1 MLLKVIIY
9 GYLHNLYYSRKTE
22 QAFYL

>member
-9 GYLHNLYYSRKTE
+9 GYLHNLYSSRKTE

>member
-1 MLLKVIIY
+1 MY
-9 GYLHNLYYSRKTE
+9 GYLHNLYSSRKTE